1 MAVNAPVHE
10 WPKRGA
16 RALLDFLYP
25 PLCVLCRV
33 PVSDPGSLCAG
44 CWTEI
49 AFLDGPVCNRC
60 GVPFEI
66 DPGADTLCAACQA
79 RTPAFDRARAVMRYD
94 DASRKPVIA
103 FKRADRLDL
112 APAFAQWLQ
121 RAGVA
126 DIAEADVVVP
136 VPLHPMRLWSRRYN
150 QAAILAKRIARDG
163 GKPFEPLV
171 LKRTR
176 STQSQGVMA
185 SAKARRRNVMGAF
198 RVDPRGAAT
207 VKGRNVLLVDDVI
220 TTGATAEACARALK
234 RAGAARVFVLALARA
249 VRPNTI

>member
-1 MAVNAPVHE
+1 MSAPVHE

-33 PVSDPGSLCAG
+33 PVSDPGSLCGA
-44 CWTEI
+44 CWKEI
-49 AFLDGPVCNRC
+49 AFLDGPVCSRC

-66 DPGADTLCAACQA
+66 DPGADTLCAACHA

-94 DASRKPVIA
+94 DASKKPVIA

-112 APAFAQWLQ
+112 APAFAQWLK
-121 RAGVA
+121 RAGGE
-126 DIAEADVVVP
+126 DIALADVVVP
-136 VPLHPMRLWSRRYN
+136 VPLHAMRLWSRRYN
-150 QAAILAKRIARDG
+150 QAALLAKRLAHDG
-163 GKPFEPLV
+163 GKPFEPLI
-171 LKRTR
+171 LRRTR
-176 STQSQGVMA
+176 ATQSQGVMP

-198 RVDPRGAAT
+198 RVDPRRAAA